1 MEVLEAVRPRTRWR
15 RVLAWSVLAAPLLAI
30 PAAWAVHGTWEDN
43 ATDRVAELRDG
54 GVVAAERIERARV
67 SIAAYAGPL
76 LESTDPEVREELQRI
91 MAEASPEGRAELVE
105 SIDGLTSIVIAPWQL
120 DAQRQRET
128 ALEELRELAR
138 DLRID
143 V

>member
-15 RVLAWSVLAAPLLAI
+15 RVLAWSVLAALLLAI
-30 PAAWAVHGTWEDN
+30 PAAWAVHGAWEES
-43 ATDRVAELRDG
+43 ATARVAELRDG

-76 LESTDPEVREELQRI
+76 LESTDPAVREELQRI
-91 MAEASPEGRAELVE
+91 MAEASPDGRAQLLE

-120 DAQRQRET
+120 DAQQQREA